1 MRETIELSIEQFEDL
16 YSEWGDYQI
25 VINEDDSISIHDR
38 NGEEIAYDI
47 EEANEILT
55 DYRYV
60 LKKNKLMISS
70 LSDKNAKIEHYTYSF
85 EVQYESLADKIED
98 VIGVKI
104 TNLHIE
110 TNDDDEPEVTF
121 EFTSNMTSGEKR
133 KINRDIQN
141 IVDQYILNNSN

>member
-16 YSEWGDYQI
+16 YSEWSDYQI

-85 EVQYESLADKIED
+85 EAQYESLADKIED

-104 TNLHIE
+104 ANLHIE